1 MAKRPKVQPFTWLLL
16 ALVVL
21 LSIGLLGV
29 LLSDSPARTEALAAV
44 SADAAETPDASED
57 EDPAEMPEWIRPA
70 EPEPETVQEK
80 EPPEG
85 ELTAAEILSEAQV
98 IAHGMGAM
106 EGVAT
111 LNCLEG
117 FQQQYERGVRVFE
130 ADLRLTSDM
139 QVVLRHDWRA
149 GWQAGISETSIP
161 SLEAFLNRPILEQY
175 TPLSFQDLLLLMEEY
190 PDICIITDTKFTDA
204 EIVTLQFEAMLSDAE
219 ELGLSYLF
227 DRMIIQVYSQLM
239 YTVVDN
245 IHHFSNYIYTL
256 YAEGFGRT
264 EDAFREIASFCGEND
279 ILGITMWDYWWD
291 ASYLPIAQ
299 ECGVDVFAHTVNDAQ
314 EALSLLDSGISA
326 VYTDTLTPG
335 NLTGIT
341 E

>member
-21 LSIGLLGV
+21 LFAGLLGV
-29 LLSDSPARTEALAAV
+29 LLADSRSQAALAAEEEG
-44 SADAAETPDASED
+44 AGTEDAAAQADETETPS
-57 EDPAEMPEWIRPA
+57 WLYPA
-70 EPEPETVQEK
+70 EPEEETVQEK

-85 ELTAAEILSEAQV
+85 ALSATEILAGAQV

-106 EGVAT
+106 EGIAT

-139 QVVLRHDWRA
+139 EVVLRHDWRA
-149 GWQAGISETSIP
+149 GWQAGISETQIP
-161 SLEAFLNRPILEQY
+161 SLTAFLNRPILEQY
-175 TPLSFQDLLLLMEEY
+175 TPLSFRDLLLLMEEY
-190 PDICIITDTKFTDA
+190 PDICIITDSKFTDA
-204 EIVTLQFEAMLSDAE
+204 EIVTLQFKAMLADAKE
-219 ELGLSYLF
+219 MGLSYLF

-239 YTVVDN
+239 YKVVDN
-245 IHHFSNYIYTL
+245 LHHFPHYIYTL

-264 EDAFREIASFCGEND
+264 EDAFREVAAFCGENG
-279 ILGITMWDYWWD
+279 ILGVTMWDYWWD
-291 ASYLPIAQ
+291 ESYLPIAQ
-299 ECGVDVFAHTVNDAQ
+299 EHGVQVFAHTVNDPQ
-314 EALSLLDSGISA
+314 EALALLESGISA

-335 NLTGIT
+335 NLTPQA

>member
-21 LSIGLLGV
+21 LFAGLLGV
-29 LLSDSPARTEALAAV
+29 LLADSRSQAALAAEEEG
-44 SADAAETPDASED
+44 AGTEDAAAQADETETPS
-57 EDPAEMPEWIRPA
+57 WLYPA
-70 EPEPETVQEK
+70 EPEEETVQEK

-85 ELTAAEILSEAQV
+85 ALSATEILAGAQV

-106 EGVAT
+106 EGIAT

-139 QVVLRHDWRA
+139 EVVLRHDWRA
-149 GWQAGISETSIP
+149 GWQAGISETQIP
-161 SLEAFLNRPILEQY
+161 SLTAFLNRPILEQY
-175 TPLSFQDLLLLMEEY
+175 TPLSFRDLLLLMEEY
-190 PDICIITDTKFTDA
+190 PDICIITDSKFTDA
-204 EIVTLQFEAMLSDAE
+204 EIVTLQFKAMLADAK

-239 YTVVDN
+239 YKVVDN
-245 IHHFSNYIYTL
+245 LHHFPHYIYTL

-264 EDAFREIASFCGEND
+264 EDAFREIVAFCGEND
-279 ILGITMWDYWWD
+279 ILGVTMWDYWWD
-291 ASYLPIAQ
+291 ESYLPIAQ
-299 ECGVDVFAHTVNDAQ
+299 EHGVQVFAHTVNDPQ
-314 EALSLLDSGISA
+314 EALALLDSGVSA

-335 NLTGIT
+335 NLTLP
-341 E
+341 EES

>member
-21 LSIGLLGV
+21 LFAGLLGV
-29 LLSDSPARTEALAAV
+29 LLADSRSQAALAAEEEG
-44 SADAAETPDASED
+44 AGTEDAAAQADETETPS
-57 EDPAEMPEWIRPA
+57 WLYPA
-70 EPEPETVQEK
+70 EPEEETVQEK

-85 ELTAAEILSEAQV
+85 ALSATEILAGAQV

-106 EGVAT
+106 EGIAT

-139 QVVLRHDWRA
+139 EVVLRHDWRA
-149 GWQAGISETSIP
+149 GWQAGISETQIP
-161 SLEAFLNRPILEQY
+161 SLTAFLNRPILEQY
-175 TPLSFQDLLLLMEEY
+175 TPLSFRDLLLLMEEY
-190 PDICIITDTKFTDA
+190 PDICIITDSKFTDA
-204 EIVTLQFEAMLSDAE
+204 EIVTLQFKAMLADAKE
-219 ELGLSYLF
+219 MGLSYLF

-239 YTVVDN
+239 YKVVDN
-245 IHHFSNYIYTL
+245 LHHFPHYIYTL

-264 EDAFREIASFCGEND
+264 EDAFREIAAFCGENG
-279 ILGITMWDYWWD
+279 ILGVTMWDYWWD
-291 ASYLPIAQ
+291 ESYLPIAQ
-299 ECGVDVFAHTVNDAQ
+299 EHGVQVFAHTVNDPQ
-314 EALSLLDSGISA
+314 EALALLESGVSA
-326 VYTDTLTPG
+326 VYTDTLAPG
-335 NLTGIT
+335 NLTPQA

>member
-21 LSIGLLGV
+21 LFAGLLGV
-29 LLSDSPARTEALAAV
+29 LLADSRSQAALAAEEEG
-44 SADAAETPDASED
+44 AGTEDAAAQADETETPS
-57 EDPAEMPEWIRPA
+57 WLYPA
-70 EPEPETVQEK
+70 EPEEETVQEK

-85 ELTAAEILSEAQV
+85 ALSATEILAGAQV

-106 EGVAT
+106 EGIAT

-139 QVVLRHDWRA
+139 EVVLRHDWRA
-149 GWQAGISETSIP
+149 GWQAGISETQIP
-161 SLEAFLNRPILEQY
+161 SLTAFLNRPILEQY
-175 TPLSFQDLLLLMEEY
+175 TPLSFRDLLLLMEEY
-190 PDICIITDTKFTDA
+190 PDICIITDSKFTDA
-204 EIVTLQFEAMLSDAE
+204 EIVTLQFKAMLADAKE
-219 ELGLSYLF
+219 MGLSYLF

-239 YTVVDN
+239 YKVVDN
-245 IHHFSNYIYTL
+245 LHHFPHYIYTL

-264 EDAFREIASFCGEND
+264 EDAFREVAAFCGENG
-279 ILGITMWDYWWD
+279 ILGVTMWDYWWD
-291 ASYLPIAQ
+291 ESYLPIAQ
-299 ECGVDVFAHTVNDAQ
+299 EYDVQVFAHTVNDPQ
-314 EALSLLDSGISA
+314 EALALLESGISA

-335 NLTGIT
+335 NLTPQA

>member
-21 LSIGLLGV
+21 LFAGLLGV
-29 LLSDSPARTEALAAV
+29 LLADSRSQAALAAEEEG
-44 SADAAETPDASED
+44 AGTEDAAAQADETETPS
-57 EDPAEMPEWIRPA
+57 WLYPA
-70 EPEPETVQEK
+70 EPEEETVQEK

-85 ELTAAEILSEAQV
+85 ALSATEILAGAQV

-106 EGVAT
+106 EGIAT

-139 QVVLRHDWRA
+139 EVVLRHDWRA
-149 GWQAGISETSIP
+149 GWQAGISETQIP
-161 SLEAFLNRPILEQY
+161 SLTAFLNRPILEQY
-175 TPLSFQDLLLLMEEY
+175 TPLSFRDLLLLMEEY
-190 PDICIITDTKFTDA
+190 PDICIITDSKFTDA
-204 EIVTLQFEAMLSDAE
+204 EIVTLQFKAMLADAKE
-219 ELGLSYLF
+219 MGLSYLF

-239 YTVVDN
+239 YKVVDN
-245 IHHFSNYIYTL
+245 LHHFPHYIYTL

-264 EDAFREIASFCGEND
+264 EDAFREVAAFCGENG
-279 ILGITMWDYWWD
+279 ILGVTMWDYWWD
-291 ASYLPIAQ
+291 ESYLPIAQ
-299 ECGVDVFAHTVNDAQ
+299 EHGVQVFAHTVNDPQ
-314 EALSLLDSGISA
+314 EALALLESGVSA
-326 VYTDTLTPG
+326 VYTDTLAPG
-335 NLTGIT
+335 NLTPQA